1 MFSTL
6 RRRILSLI
14 PNIEHFPYLGLF
26 LLLLFGGVGLPFP
39 EDATLI
45 LCGILISTQVVK
57 PIPALIIVY
66 AGLLIAD
73 LTLHFIGKK
82 YGRQVVTHRRFHKL
96 ISLERL
102 SYLEE
107 KFARR
112 AILIILLGR
121 HVAGLRAQIFLV
133 SGIMKM
139 PALKFLITDAVSS
152 LFTMAL
158 MIGAGYWGGN
168 ALKFIKQGIIRIEHI
183 AILVIIVSII
193 IYSFFRY
200 LKPSLTAKK

>member
-1 MFSTL
+1 ML
-6 RRRILSLI
+6 

-26 LLLLFGGVGLPFP
+26 LLLLLGGVGLPFP

-45 LCGILISTQVVK
+45 LCGFLISTQVVR
-57 PIPALIIVY
+57 PIPALITVY
-66 AGLLIAD
+66 IGLLIAD

-96 ISLERL
+96 ISPERL
-102 SYLEE
+102 SFLEE
-107 KFARR
+107 KFNRR
-112 AILIILLGR
+112 GILIILLGR

-133 SGIMKM
+133 SGIMRM
-139 PALKFLITDAVSS
+139 PALKFLVTDAVSS

-168 ALKFIKQGIIRIEHI
+168 SLKFIKQGIVKIEHI
-183 AILVIIVSII
+183 AIMVIIVSIL
-193 IYSFFRY
+193 IYSVFRY
-200 LKPSLTAKK
+200 LKPKLTAKK

>member
-1 MFSTL
+1 
-6 RRRILSLI
+6 LI

-26 LLLLFGGVGLPFP
+26 LLLLLGGVGLPFP

-45 LCGILISTQVVK
+45 LCGFLISTQIVK
-57 PIPALIIVY
+57 PIPALITVY

-96 ISLERL
+96 ISPERL
-102 SYLEE
+102 SFLED
-107 KFARR
+107 KFNRR
-112 AILIILLGR
+112 GILIILLGR

-133 SGIMKM
+133 SGIMRM
-139 PALKFLITDAVSS
+139 PSLKFLVTDAVSS
-152 LFTMAL
+152 LLTMAL

-168 ALKFIKQGIIRIEHI
+168 SFKFIKQGLVRIEHI
-183 AILVIIVSII
+183 AILVVIIFILFYSI
-193 IYSFFRY
+193 YRY
-200 LKPSLTAKK
+200 LKPKLINKN